1 MTICSKQ
8 FSLAKEGGNE
18 LGPPRPTPDSLEGL
32 AREVVEFPNVSGAE
46 VGQFVL
52 LPIAPKI
59 LDRMVRSGE
68 IGNTLSGEMGAKPKG
83 VSPQKL
89 EFGSSSTFGVRALP
103 RFTAARTRGP
113 ALHSKERAS
122 GRS

>member
-1 MTICSKQ
+1 
-8 FSLAKEGGNE
+8 LAKEGGNE

-68 IGNTLSGEMGAKPKG
+68 IGNTLSGEMGY
-83 VSPQKL
+83 
-89 EFGSSSTFGVRALP
+89 T
-103 RFTAARTRGP
+103 
-113 ALHSKERAS
+113 
-122 GRS
+122 